1 MKANRCIGADV
12 IKEIEDAIA
21 AKRQE
26 RAFAKNLRDE
36 AHKLGKDPFCFELK
50 IAFCRIEEETMMWM
64 LQKLRLS

>member
-1 MKANRCIGADV
+1 MKANRCIGMDF
-12 IKEIEDAIA
+12 INEIEDAIA

-26 RAFAKNLRDE
+26 RSFAEKLRVE
-36 AHKLGKDPFCFELK
+36 AHKLGGDPFCFELK